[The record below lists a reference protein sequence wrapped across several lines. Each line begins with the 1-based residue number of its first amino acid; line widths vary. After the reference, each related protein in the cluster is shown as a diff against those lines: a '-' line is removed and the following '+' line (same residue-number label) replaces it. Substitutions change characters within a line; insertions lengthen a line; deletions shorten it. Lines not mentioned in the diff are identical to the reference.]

1 MAGLYYEQFS
11 VGQEFDHPIT
21 RTVTEADNMLFCMMT
36 MNPQPLH
43 IDAHYAASTEFGRP
57 IVNSIFTLGLL
68 IGISVPDTTLGTTL
82 ANLSMTDVTFP
93 RPVFHG
99 DTLRVR
105 TKVVSMRESRSRP
118 DVGLV
123 ELEHTCFNQDG
134 ELVAACRRMT
144 MMRRR
149 PA

>member
-1 MAGLYYEQFS
+1 MTGLYYEEFS
-11 VGQEFDHPIT
+11 VGQEFEHPIT

-43 IDAHYAASTEFGRP
+43 IDAHYAADTEFGRP
-57 IVNSIFTLGLL
+57 IVNSIFTLGLM

-82 ANLSMTDVTFP
+82 ANLSMTDIAFP
-93 RPVFHG
+93 KPVYHG
-99 DTLRVR
+99 DTLRAR
-105 TKVVSMRESRSRP
+105 TRVISMRKSRSRP

-123 ELEHTCFNQDG
+123 ELEHNCLNQSG
-134 ELVAACRRMT
+134 ELVATCRRMT

-149 PA
+149 PG